1 MKPSRFDYFAPT
13 TIDEAAELLGR
24 YGDDAKVLA
33 GGQSLVPL
41 MNLRLAAPE
50 VLIDV
55 NRVDELSF
63 VRVEHEELVIG
74 AATRHHEVA
83 TSEVVRDG
91 APMLAEAAGHIGYP
105 AIRIRGTIGGSLA
118 HADPVAEMPCVA
130 VALEAELV
138 AVSSRG
144 RRTIPANEFFLR
156 HFTTALEPDEL
167 LAEIRIARTPA
178 EAWWAFE
185 VFSRKEG
192 DFSIAAVGAELFVE
206 FGAVSAAR
214 IGVGGLGNV
223 PRRARAAEEALVGG
237 PLHDEQIAAAG
248 ESVAELATSFS
259 GSDDDPD
266 YKPHLART
274 LTERALLGTIE
285 NGRAA

>member
-55 NRVDELSF
+55 NRV
-63 VRVEHEELVIG
+63 EEMGHVSLDGEQLVIG

-83 TSEVVRDG
+83 TSDVVRDA
-91 APMLAEAAGHIGYP
+91 APMVSEAAGHVGYP

-130 VALEAELV
+130 VALEAELI

-144 RRTIPANEFFLR
+144 RRTIPASEFFLS
-156 HFTTALEPDEL
+156 HFTTSLEPDEL
-167 LAEIRIARTPA
+167 LAEVRFARLRP
-178 EAWWAFE
+178 EAIWAFE
-185 VFSRKEG
+185 VFSRKDG
-192 DFSIAAVGAELFVE
+192 DFSIAAVGAELQMDS
-206 FGAVSAAR
+206 GAVGVAR
-214 IGVGGLGNV
+214 IGLGGLGNV
-223 PRRARAAEEALVGG
+223 ARRAPAAEESLVGA
-237 PLHDEQIAAAG
+237 PLDDARIVAAG
-248 ESVAELATSFS
+248 DSVAELAASFAEH
-259 GSDDDPD
+259 DEDPK
-266 YKPHLART
+266 YKPHLVRT
-274 LTERALLGTIE
+274 LTERALRNAIE
-285 NGRAA
+285 NGAL